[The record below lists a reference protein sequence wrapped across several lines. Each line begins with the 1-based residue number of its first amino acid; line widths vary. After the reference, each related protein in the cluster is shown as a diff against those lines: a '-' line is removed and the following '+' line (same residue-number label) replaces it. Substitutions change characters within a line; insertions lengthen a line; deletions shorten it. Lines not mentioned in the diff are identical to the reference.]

1 MEKTVF
7 ENTYVRFEYIDGILK
22 GTYKDD
28 KITLDTAKKI
38 VQKRLEFTE
47 NKILPIMITE
57 VGLKQIDREARTFLG
72 SEEAA
77 IGLSASALISTSALT
92 RHLANFFLK
101 ITARKG
107 KLPARVFSNE
117 LEAIQWLK
125 TFN

>member
-1 MEKTVF
+1 MDKKVF
-7 ENTYVRFEYIDGILK
+7 ENEYVRFEYTKGVLK

-28 KITLDTAKKI
+28 KVTIDIAKKI

-57 VGLKQIDREARTFLG
+57 VGLKQIDKEARTYLS

-77 IGLSASALISTSALT
+77 EGLSASALISTSAFT

-101 ITARKG
+101 IAVRRG
-107 KLPARVFSNE
+107 KIPAKVFSNE
-117 LEAIQWLK
+117 NEAIEWLQQYI
-125 TFN
+125 